1 VLTILLRFI
10 IGVILSAAVLVPL
23 GGLPLLLT
31 LVLVLGVGTAAA
43 VWGDRFILGVAWLMR
58 FLRITC

>member
-10 IGVILSAAVLVPL
+10 IGVILSAAVLVPF
-23 GGLPLLLT
+23 GGFSFLVT
-31 LVLVLGVGTAAA
+31 LIVVLGVGTAAA
-43 VWGDRFILGVAWLMR
+43 IWGDKFLLGVMWLMR